1 MGRWRNYVVSKMQWQ
16 IRGRRQSPL
25 SRHDT
30 EEEDLSEMQVQLSDI
45 GSIAAA
51 KAERAAS
58 TEVGET
64 KEKKIK
70 TKEKT
75 NDV

>member
-16 IRGRRQSPL
+16 IRGRRQSSL

-30 EEEDLSEMQVQLSDI
+30 EEEELSEMQIQLSDI
-45 GSIAAA
+45 GTF
-51 KAERAAS
+51 RAARAAE
-58 TEVGET
+58 TEAKT
-64 KEKKIK
+64 KTQKTNIK
-70 TKEKT
+70 TKKET

>member
-16 IRGRRQSPL
+16 IRGRRQSSL

-30 EEEDLSEMQVQLSDI
+30 EEEELSEMQIQLSDI
-45 GSIAAA
+45 GTIRAS
-51 KAERAAS
+51 RAA
-58 TEVGET
+58 EAEARA
-64 KEKKIK
+64 K
-70 TKEKT
+70 TQNQKTSVKAQKKT

>member
-16 IRGRRQSPL
+16 IRGRRQSSL

-30 EEEDLSEMQVQLSDI
+30 EEEELSEMQIQLSDI
-45 GSIAAA
+45 GTI
-51 KAERAAS
+51 RAARAAE
-58 TEVGET
+58 TEAKT
-64 KEKKIK
+64 KTQKTNIK
-70 TKEKT
+70 TKKET

>member
-16 IRGRRQSPL
+16 IRGRRQSSL

-30 EEEDLSEMQVQLSDI
+30 EEEELSEMQIQLSDI
-45 GSIAAA
+45 GTI
-51 KAERAAS
+51 RAARAAE
-58 TEVGET
+58 TEAKT
-64 KEKKIK
+64 KTQKTNIK
-70 TKEKT
+70 TKNET

>member
-16 IRGRRQSPL
+16 IRGRRQSSL

-30 EEEDLSEMQVQLSDI
+30 EEEELSEMQIQLSDI
-45 GSIAAA
+45 GTIRAS
-51 KAERAAS
+51 RAAEAEARAKTQNQKTS
-58 TEVGET
+58 
-64 KEKKIK
+64 IK
-70 TKEKT
+70 TKKKT